1 MALLSLSIKNLA
13 VIEAAK
19 IDFEAGL
26 TVITGETGAG
36 KSVILKAL
44 ALMLGSRADNA
55 LIRHDQEACN
65 VYADFS
71 LSGLDHVQAWLIEND
86 FDDENNCIIRRV
98 IKRDKGSKTYINGH
112 PANLSQL
119 KVLGSQLIDLHGQ
132 HEHQQLLNKTHQLK
146 IIDELA
152 IQHHPNH
159 NQQLEQLNSLYTEI
173 KNLKSQAEN
182 AQINA
187 QENTAKIDLLSFQI
201 QELEDLE
208 VTDGEFFELDAEYS
222 RLSNAQE
229 LLDGY
234 QAVQFDLSEN
244 DESNIESLLGRCN
257 EKIMELKAY
266 DPELENA
273 ANLLDTALA
282 NIQEANQDIRLAANR
297 TELDPERLHFL
308 EQRMNNL
315 IDLARKHRCKENTLG
330 SLYERLSQELTTI
343 KQFIQSPENLEKE
356 IKALITK
363 FNDIAATVSSARKH
377 AGEMLSNHVT
387 EQMQRLGMK
396 GGKFEVHFHQ
406 QELKKLNS
414 FGIDNIEFLSS
425 GNPGMPAQALNK
437 VASGGELS
445 RISLAIQIL
454 EGHIRRA
461 PTLIFDEVDVG
472 VGGSTA
478 EVVGNSLQV
487 LAKTSQVLCITH
499 LPQVA
504 AKGSQ
509 HLSVNKDANQSA
521 QITATNIRMLTESE
535 RVQEI
540 ARMLGGIDITQNTLA
555 HAQEMLG
562 KHL

>member
-13 VIEAAK
+13 VIETAK

-44 ALMLGSRADNA
+44 ALMLGSRADNT
-55 LIRHDQEACN
+55 LIRHGQEACN

-71 LSGLDHVQAWLIEND
+71 LNKLDHVYDWLIEND
-86 FDDENNCIIRRV
+86 FDDENNCIIRRI

-132 HEHQQLLNKTHQLK
+132 HEHQQLLNKAHQLK

-152 IQHHPNH
+152 VQHHPGH
-159 NQQLEQLNSLYTEI
+159 SQQLEQLNLLYSEI
-173 KNLKSQAEN
+173 KVLESQAES
-182 AQINA
+182 AQLNA
-187 QENTAKIDLLSFQI
+187 QENTAKLDLLSFQI

-208 VTDGEFFELDAEYS
+208 VTNGEFSQVNTEYS

-234 QAVQFDLSEN
+234 QAVQFDLSEH
-244 DESNIESLLGRCN
+244 DEANIESLLGRCN
-257 EKIMELKAY
+257 EKIMKLKTY
-266 DPELENA
+266 DSELESA
-273 ANLLDTALA
+273 ANLLGTALA
-282 NIQEANQDIRLAANR
+282 NIQEASQDIRLAVNR

-308 EQRMNNL
+308 ERRMNSL
-315 IDLARKHRCKENTLG
+315 IDIARKHRCAEDTLG
-330 SLYERLSQELTTI
+330 SLYERLSTELTTL
-343 KQFIQSPENLEKE
+343 KQYMQSPESLDKE
-356 IKALITK
+356 INALKIK
-363 FNDIAATVSSARKH
+363 FNDIANQVSASRHHTGKALGK
-377 AGEMLSNHVT
+377 HVT
-387 EQMQRLGMK
+387 EQMQRLGMA
-396 GGKFEVHFHQ
+396 GGKFEVRFYQ
-406 QELKKLNS
+406 QELEKLHS
-414 FGIDNIEFLSS
+414 SGIDNIEFLSS
-425 GNPGMPAQALNK
+425 GNPGMPVQSLNK

-454 EGHIRRA
+454 EGNIRRA
-461 PTLIFDEVDVG
+461 STLIFDEVDVG
-472 VGGSTA
+472 VGGGTA
-478 EVVGNSLQV
+478 EVVGNSL
-487 LAKTSQVLCITH
+487 LALAETSQVLCITH

-509 HLSVNKDANQSA
+509 HLSVSKDANQST
-521 QITATNIRMLTESE
+521 QVTATNVRMLTEGE
-535 RVQEI
+535 RIQEI
-540 ARMLGGIDITQNTLA
+540 ARMLGGIDITENTLA

-562 KHL
+562 A

>member
-1 MALLSLSIKNLA
+1 MALQSLSIKNLA
-13 VIEAAK
+13 VIETAK

-44 ALMLGSRADNA
+44 ALMLGGRADNA
-55 LIRHDQEACN
+55 LIRHDQETCN

-71 LSGLDHVQAWLIEND
+71 LSGLDHVLAWLIEND

-98 IKRDKGSKTYINGH
+98 IKRDRGSKTYINGH

-119 KVLGSQLIDLHGQ
+119 KVLGAQLIDLHGQ
-132 HEHQQLLNKTHQLK
+132 HEHQQLLNKAHQLK
-146 IIDELA
+146 TIDELA
-152 IQHHPNH
+152 AQHHPDH
-159 NQQLEQLNSLYTEI
+159 THQLEQLNLLYSEI
-173 KNLKSQAEN
+173 KALKSQAEN
-182 AQINA
+182 AQTNA
-187 QENTAKIDLLSFQI
+187 QENSAKLDLLSFQI

-208 VTDGEFFELDAEYS
+208 VIDGEFSEVNAEYS
-222 RLSNAQE
+222 RLNNAQE

-244 DESNIESLLGRCN
+244 DESNIESLLGRCH
-257 EKIMELKAY
+257 EKIIELKEY
-266 DPELENA
+266 DPELKNA
-273 ANLLDTALA
+273 ANLLGTALA

-308 EQRMNNL
+308 EQRMTSL
-315 IDLARKHRCKENTLG
+315 IDIARKHRCEEDSLG
-330 SLYERLSQELTTI
+330 SLYERLSHELTTL
-343 KQFIQSPENLEKE
+343 KQYIQSPESLDKE
-356 IKALITK
+356 ILKLNTK
-363 FNDIAATVSSARKH
+363 FNDIALKVSTARMH
-377 AGEMLSNHVT
+377 SGEILGKHVT
-387 EQMQRLGMK
+387 EQMQRLGMT
-396 GGKFEVHFHQ
+396 GGTFEVHFHQ
-406 QELKKLNS
+406 QELEKLNS
-414 FGIDNIEFLSS
+414 SGIDNIEFLSS
-425 GNPGMPAQALNK
+425 GNPGMPAQSINK

-454 EGHIRRA
+454 EGNIRRA

-478 EVVGNSLQV
+478 EVVGNSLQA

-509 HLSVNKDANQSA
+509 HLSVDKDANQSA

-535 RVQEI
+535 RIQEI

-555 HAQEMLG
+555 HAQEMLEN
-562 KHL
+562 